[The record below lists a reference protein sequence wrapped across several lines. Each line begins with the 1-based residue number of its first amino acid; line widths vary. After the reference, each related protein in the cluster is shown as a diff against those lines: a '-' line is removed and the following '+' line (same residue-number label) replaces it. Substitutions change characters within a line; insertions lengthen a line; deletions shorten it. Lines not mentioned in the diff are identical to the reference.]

1 MLDCA
6 VTAIQIRGHGNTEFL
21 NKIIQSVGVG
31 RYRDYNYDYDNTGSR
46 WQRDRIVGTEQGA
59 GKNSDMLVL
68 RQEFP
73 LLGPYVA
80 PRTPT
85 EHKLAE
91 IFCSV
96 LGMDEVSV
104 TDDFEELGGDSLV
117 AASIC
122 TDIEG
127 AFAIVVPIAYVMR
140 SPTIEQLAPRI
151 DELVSKHKA

>member
-1 MLDCA
+1 MA
-6 VTAIQIRGHGNTEFL
+6 AAA
-21 NKIIQSVGVG
+21 
-31 RYRDYNYDYDNTGSR
+31 TG
-46 WQRDRIVGTEQGA
+46 RIVGTEQERQ
-59 GKNSDMLVL
+59 NSDMLVL

-122 TDIEG
+122 TESKG
-127 AFAIVVPIAYVMR
+127 PLPSSVPIAYLMR
-140 SPTIEQLAPRI
+140 SPTIEELAPKI
-151 DELVSKHKA
+151 DDWFPTRGS